1 MQCKLIADI
10 LPTEVKRQCLR
21 LQGRQRGELRYLAP
35 GHHDSTRGFV
45 VLNGSHLSSI
55 GVLLCK
61 SEWEWASMAT
71 VDGGLRTLAIRS
83 MGLSLGQV
91 MIFILLRMIIQ
102 VLQVIA
108 PLAIRMSF
116 QPIVLMNTS
125 SQDQWNSQN
134 QSMKC
139 FLAKDTS

>member
-1 MQCKLIADI
+1 MDGSNGM
-10 LPTEVKRQCLR
+10 
-21 LQGRQRGELRYLAP
+21 GRQRGELRYLAP

-83 MGLSLGQV
+83 MGLSLGK
-91 MIFILLRMIIQ
+91 
-102 VLQVIA
+102 
-108 PLAIRMSF
+108 
-116 QPIVLMNTS
+116 
-125 SQDQWNSQN
+125 DQWNSQN
-134 QSMKC
+134 QSMKY